1 LADGERRSVSG
12 ERILVVDDEAVVREL
27 TQEILGEEK
36 YETSAA
42 SSGAEALEKLSGH
55 RFDLI
60 LTDVKMP
67 AMDGLSFL
75 REASLLQRG
84 MAAVVMT
91 GHGSMDLVIDA
102 IRSGASGFVLKPFT
116 RQELLLVIQEA
127 FKKQALIRENIRLK
141 SLLPLIEIGRSLLS
155 ETREE
160 TILERAVRIARDEAA
175 ADRVSI
181 MLEEPGED
189 VLLIRASVG
198 LPDTI
203 ARSTR
208 MKLGEGISG
217 RVALGPGGVLLNGE
231 DATPPELRRLM
242 RDGQLGSAICLPF
255 ILPVSAT
262 RGVLNVGRLR
272 GGPKFAR
279 SDVEMLGIVC
289 AQMAAAIANTRLYS
303 AIVEKSRE
311 LEESQFDS
319 IKSLAQAIEAKD
331 DYTGGHCDRLID
343 FALEMA
349 RELGL
354 MADETDHLK
363 YAAAL
368 HDIGKIGI
376 SETILNKP
384 ARLTPAEYEVM
395 KNHVRKGAEILSQ
408 VKFLSPVVP
417 LIYHHQEWFDG
428 SGYPDG
434 LLGDAIPL
442 GARIVAVLDTFD
454 AMTTDRP
461 YRKALPISTALAE
474 MRRQSG
480 RQFDPRVVAAFEKV
494 LSRKEGDLSE
504 RVTS

>member
-1 LADGERRSVSG
+1 MADGERRSVSG

-208 MKLGEGISG
+208 MKLGDGISG

-231 DATPPELRRLM
+231 GRYASRAPEAHARR
-242 RDGQLGSAICLPF
+242 
-255 ILPVSAT
+255 
-262 RGVLNVGRLR
+262 
-272 GGPKFAR
+272 
-279 SDVEMLGIVC
+279 
-289 AQMAAAIANTRLYS
+289 
-303 AIVEKSRE
+303 
-311 LEESQFDS
+311 
-319 IKSLAQAIEAKD
+319 
-331 DYTGGHCDRLID
+331 
-343 FALEMA
+343 
-349 RELGL
+349 
-354 MADETDHLK
+354 
-363 YAAAL
+363 
-368 HDIGKIGI
+368 
-376 SETILNKP
+376 P
-384 ARLTPAEYEVM
+384 ARLGDLPSLCPA
-395 KNHVRKGAEILSQ
+395 H
-408 VKFLSPVVP
+408 
-417 LIYHHQEWFDG
+417 
-428 SGYPDG
+428 
-434 LLGDAIPL
+434 LGDA
-442 GARIVAVLDTFD
+442 GF
-454 AMTTDRP
+454 
-461 YRKALPISTALAE
+461 
-474 MRRQSG
+474 
-480 RQFDPRVVAAFEKV
+480 
-494 LSRKEGDLSE
+494 
-504 RVTS
+504 